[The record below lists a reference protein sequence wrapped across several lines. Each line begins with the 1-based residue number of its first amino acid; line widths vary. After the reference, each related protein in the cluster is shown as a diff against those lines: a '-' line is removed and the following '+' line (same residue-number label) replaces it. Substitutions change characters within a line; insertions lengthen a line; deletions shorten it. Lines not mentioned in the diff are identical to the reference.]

1 MLKAKKIFLNERLM
15 VRKSDV
21 DDGELRSHFTYD
33 LGDSVYEN
41 FIETDD
47 AFYVPSNSF
56 HKIKHDKHE
65 DNRKYQPADIVP
77 FAGKLRWEQQEVVDK
92 FFTGKKARS
101 GIIQAP
107 CGWGKTYTGCSL
119 IARNKAT
126 TLVLVHTKL
135 LFRQWIEEIEKLL
148 PGTVVGMMGDGL
160 LDIQPVTVG
169 IYKTVH
175 NRLREVKNSFSLV
188 IVDEAHLCPA
198 EVFSQALNGI
208 NARTKIGITAT
219 PKRKDLKHILLPDFF
234 TPMIV
239 EAKDPRKPYD
249 PSVEIITTD
258 FKFMVIDPKRDW
270 SRQINKLCANKDY
283 LQYLADTAIK
293 KIKNGR
299 VPLILGERVAML
311 KTLHKLIPD
320 SVLLIG
326 ETTEEK
332 RKEALENVG
341 SKYRCVLSTK
351 LFDEGISCHRLDTL
365 FLTCPSNN
373 PIKLEQRIGR
383 IVRKHPDKQQPL
395 VVDFWVR
402 GPIVSRQQKFRM
414 DWYEKRGYYIL

>member
-1 MLKAKKIFLNERLM
+1 MLKANKIYLNERLM
-15 VRKSDV
+15 VRKVDV

-56 HKIKHDKHE
+56 HKFKYGSYE
-65 DNRKYQPADIVP
+65 DNRVSKPANIAP
-77 FAGKLRWEQQEVVDK
+77 FAGKLRWEQQEVVNK
-92 FFTGKKARS
+92 FFAKPQARS

-107 CGWGKTYTGCSL
+107 CGWGKTYTGCSV
-119 IARNKAT
+119 ISRNKMT

-135 LFRQWIEEIEKLL
+135 LFRQWIEEIKKLL
-148 PGTVVGMMGDGL
+148 PGTRVGMMGDGL
-160 LDIQPVTVG
+160 LDIKSVTVG

-175 NRLREVKNSFSLV
+175 NRLHEIKNSFSLV

-234 TPMIV
+234 TPFIV
-239 EAKDPRKPYD
+239 AAKDPRKPYD
-249 PSVEIITTD
+249 PSVEIVNTD

-283 LQYLADTAIK
+283 LQYLADTAIR

-311 KTLHKLIPD
+311 KTLHKLIPH

-383 IVRKHPDKQQPL
+383 IVRKHPDKQTPL

-402 GPIVSRQQKFRM
+402 GPIVSRQQKFRLE
-414 DWYEKRGYYIL
+414 WYEKRGYYIL

>member
-1 MLKAKKIFLNERLM
+1 MLKANKIYLNERLM
-15 VRKSDV
+15 VRKVDV

-47 AFYVPSNSF
+47 AFYVPSNSV
-56 HKIKHDKHE
+56 HKFKYGSYE
-65 DNRKYQPADIVP
+65 DNRVSKPANIAP
-77 FAGKLRWEQQEVVDK
+77 FAGKLRWEQQEVVNK
-92 FFTGKKARS
+92 FFAKPQARS

-107 CGWGKTYTGCSL
+107 CGWGKTYTGCSV
-119 IARNKAT
+119 ISRNKTT

-135 LFRQWIEEIEKLL
+135 LFRQWIEEIKKLL
-148 PGTVVGMMGDGL
+148 PGTRVGMMGDGL
-160 LDIQPVTVG
+160 LDIKSVTVG

-175 NRLREVKNSFSLV
+175 NRLREIKNSFSLV

-234 TPMIV
+234 TPFIV
-239 EAKDPRKPYD
+239 AAKDPRKPYD
-249 PSVEIITTD
+249 PSVEIVNTD

-283 LQYLADTAIK
+283 LQYLADTAIR

-311 KTLHKLIPD
+311 KTLHKLIPH

-383 IVRKHPDKQQPL
+383 IVRKHPDKQTPL

-402 GPIVSRQQKFRM
+402 GPIVSRQQKFRLE
-414 DWYEKRGYYIL
+414 WYEKRGYYIL

>member
-1 MLKAKKIFLNERLM
+1 MLKANKIYLNERLM
-15 VRKSDV
+15 VRKVDV

-56 HKIKHDKHE
+56 HKFKYGSYE
-65 DNRKYQPADIVP
+65 DNRVSKPANIAP
-77 FAGKLRWEQQEVVDK
+77 FAGKLRWEQQEVVNK
-92 FFTGKKARS
+92 FFAKPQARS

-107 CGWGKTYTGCSL
+107 CGWGKTYTGCSV
-119 IARNKAT
+119 ISRNKMT

-135 LFRQWIEEIEKLL
+135 LFRQWIEEIKKLL
-148 PGTVVGMMGDGL
+148 PGTRVGMMGDGL
-160 LDIQPVTVG
+160 LDIKSVTVG

-175 NRLREVKNSFSLV
+175 NRLHEIKNSFSLV

-234 TPMIV
+234 TPFIV
-239 EAKDPRKPYD
+239 AAKDPRKPYD
-249 PSVEIITTD
+249 PSVEIVNTD

-283 LQYLADTAIK
+283 LQYLADTAIR

-311 KTLHKLIPD
+311 KTLHKLIPH

-326 ETTEEK
+326 ETTEE
-332 RKEALENVG
+332 
-341 SKYRCVLSTK
+341 
-351 LFDEGISCHRLDTL
+351 
-365 FLTCPSNN
+365 
-373 PIKLEQRIGR
+373 
-383 IVRKHPDKQQPL
+383 
-395 VVDFWVR
+395 
-402 GPIVSRQQKFRM
+402 
-414 DWYEKRGYYIL
+414 

>member
-1 MLKAKKIFLNERLM
+1 
-15 VRKSDV
+15 
-21 DDGELRSHFTYD
+21 
-33 LGDSVYEN
+33 
-41 FIETDD
+41 
-47 AFYVPSNSF
+47 
-56 HKIKHDKHE
+56 
-65 DNRKYQPADIVP
+65 
-77 FAGKLRWEQQEVVDK
+77 
-92 FFTGKKARS
+92 
-101 GIIQAP
+101 
-107 CGWGKTYTGCSL
+107 
-119 IARNKAT
+119 
-126 TLVLVHTKL
+126 
-135 LFRQWIEEIEKLL
+135 
-148 PGTVVGMMGDGL
+148 L
-160 LDIQPVTVG
+160 LDIKSVTVG

-175 NRLREVKNSFSLV
+175 NRLHEIKNSFSLV

-234 TPMIV
+234 TPFIV
-239 EAKDPRKPYD
+239 AAKDPRKPYD
-249 PSVEIITTD
+249 PSVEIVNTD

-283 LQYLADTAIK
+283 LQYLADTAIR

-311 KTLHKLIPD
+311 KTLHKLIPH

-383 IVRKHPDKQQPL
+383 IVRKHPDKQTPL

-402 GPIVSRQQKFRM
+402 GPIVSRQQKFRLE
-414 DWYEKRGYYIL
+414 WYEKRGYYIL